1 MRKEILTMTT
11 IDDILNSNDK
21 TAVKAITKNED
32 SAQQLVQQPNNTTK
46 KPPETYTELL
56 EELNPKPNKDK
67 LKKDAKRARTRNIIA
82 ALGDGISALSNLY
95 YTTKGAPNML
105 DGKNTL
111 SEKSQ
116 ARYDKLMQDYK
127 DNLEKYRQGRFKAE
141 QLDKEWD
148 YRTERDKVGDEQW
161 DKSHQLGLDK
171 FEYQK
176 ERDKIGDNRYTA
188 EQEHRAEREANADE
202 QWNKSFNF
210 QKQTHQDNKDLRE
223 KQIDAQNKRIES
235 YNSRYNAQKRGK
247 KLGFSDGNNS
257 KINIYENVW
266 KTSYPVVF
274 EQLVKEGIGKNE
286 RMLYSTYSMMMNKY
300 TPKQKME
307 FVSQNWHKSET
318 AKNMMMEFS
327 KIDPAVD
334 ESEIDIE
341 NYIPSY
347 NDSEQDTSPT
357 SNNSDD
363 DYTFTFDN
371 NNNLDW

>member
-1 MRKEILTMTT
+1 MTT
-11 IDDILNSNDK
+11 NNDDLSNKDVG
-21 TAVKAITKNED
+21 VKE
-32 SAQQLVQQPNNTTK
+32 QQPTT
-46 KPPETYTELL
+46 TYAELYEKL
-56 EELNPKPNKDK
+56 YPKPDTEQ
-67 LKKDAKRARTRNIIA
+67 LKKNAKHARTRNIIA
-82 ALGDGISALSNLY
+82 ALGDGISAIANLH
-95 YTTKGAPNML
+95 YTTKGAPNMY
-105 DGKNTL
+105 DGKSTL
-111 SEKSQ
+111 TAKSQ

-127 DNLEKYRQGRFKAE
+127 DNLDKYKQGRLKAE

-148 YRTERDKVGDEQW
+148 YRAERDKVGDEQW
-161 DKSHQLGLDK
+161 NKSHQLGLDK

-176 ERDKIGDNRYTA
+176 GRDKVGDDRYTV
-188 EQEHRAEREANADE
+188 EQEHRAEREEKADE

-247 KLGFSDGNNS
+247 KLGFSNGSSS

-286 RMLYSTYSMMMNKY
+286 STSERTYSMRMNQY

-307 FVSQNWHKSET
+307 FVAQNWYKSET
-318 AKNMMMEFS
+318 AKEMMMEFS
-327 KIDPAVD
+327 KIDPAID

-347 NDSEQDTSPT
+347 NDNDVIDYNP
-357 SNNSDD
+357 NSDEII
-363 DYTFTFDN
+363 DYVPTT
-371 NNNLDW
+371 